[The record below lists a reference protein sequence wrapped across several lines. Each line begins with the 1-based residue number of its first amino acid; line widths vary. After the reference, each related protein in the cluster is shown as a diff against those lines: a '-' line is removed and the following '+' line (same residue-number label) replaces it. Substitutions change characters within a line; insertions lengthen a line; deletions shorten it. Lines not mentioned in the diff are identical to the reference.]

1 MGRPDR
7 IEERTIEQAVPRSRV
22 RGAGRRDREGPAS
35 LRPARL
41 VEADTN
47 GCRISDVRRWDL
59 ERLEHILALKFLGFS
74 LKQVRAI
81 LERTTLEWA
90 EALRWQRKAIEDTQA
105 HLGRAL
111 QAIRAAEH
119 AVDSG
124 QPVDPAILKRIIEV
138 ISVQHDIELMK
149 KYYSEEAWERRRRY
163 YAEGPSAEWQ
173 ALYRE
178 VGALIG
184 TDPGGEQA
192 QEVADRWLAL
202 AVRSYTGDPD
212 VQTDSMTAWMDR
224 EQWPPA
230 MKRRIEAFK
239 LEEVTAFIKQAAM
252 SSPKQYF
259 SEEAWARFVVLMDR
273 GPEEVSRVWQARVD
287 LFRDVESALG
297 QDPAG
302 EPAQA
307 LAARWRA
314 QMDNTSGGD
323 PGVKAGLMTQ
333 WADRQ
338 RWSAT
343 LRWQMV
349 GLTMM
354 SDERFDKAADF
365 IDAAVAADAR
375 GAKPKLHRE

>member
-1 MGRPDR
+1 MSRLYHVHEFAELAGVTVKALHHYDR
-7 IEERTIEQAVPRSRV
+7 LGLLKPTRTD
-22 RGAGRRDREGPAS
+22 AGYRMY
-35 LRPARL
+35 
-41 VEADTN
+41 AD
-47 GCRISDVRRWDL
+47 VDL

-81 LERTTLEWA
+81 LERTTLELA

-138 ISVQHDIELMK
+138 INVQHDIELMK
-149 KYYSEEAWERRRRY
+149 RYYSDEAWERRRRY
-163 YAEGPSAEWQ
+163 YEEGPAAEWQ
-173 ALYRE
+173 ALYGE
-178 VGALIG
+178 VRALIS
-184 TDPGGEQA
+184 TDPGSDQA
-192 QEVADRWLAL
+192 QEVANRWLAL

-212 VQTDSMTAWMDR
+212 VQTDSMTAWIDR

-239 LEEVTAFIKQAAM
+239 LEEVTAFIKQAAI
-252 SSPKQYF
+252 SSPKKYF
-259 SEEAWARFVVLMDR
+259 SEEAWAMYVVLRDR
-273 GPEEVSRVWQARVD
+273 SPEEVSRAWQARVD
-287 LFRDVESALG
+287 LFRDAESMLG
-297 QDPAG
+297 EDPAG

-314 QMDNTSGGD
+314 QMDDASGGD
-323 PGVKAGLMTQ
+323 PSVKAGLMKQ
-333 WADRQ
+333 WADRPH
-338 RWSAT
+338 WPAT

-349 GLTMM
+349 GLSMM
-354 SDERFDKAADF
+354 SDERFDTAADF
-365 IDAAVAADAR
+365 IDAAVAADVP
-375 GAKPKLHRE
+375 G